1 MEENCHELETIP
13 FGLLQLDKKQ
23 TKKQNKTRE
32 YWSLGHRLHA
42 CFNFLIWNIF
52 KRWSLPIQHMHTYY
66 LLPKTRFQGGEIV
79 QSIQQ

>member
-32 YWSLGHRLHA
+32 YWSLGYRLHA
-42 CFNFLIWNIF
+42 CFNLFDLE
-52 KRWSLPIQHMHTYY
+52 Y
-66 LLPKTRFQGGEIV
+66 FQKVVIAH
-79 QSIQQ
+79 SSHAYILFTA